1 MEKKNK
7 NPGWIRSGCLRY
19 VEKIRKTRSLQYVE
33 SGSLHNVEILQTHR
47 NVEIK
52 SLQYVEK
59 VRLNMGEGR
68 LISPLF

>member
-1 MEKKNK
+1 MYLYEVLV
-7 NPGWIRSGCLRY
+7 GCLRY

-33 SGSLHNVEILQTHR
+33 SGSLHNVEILQTHH

-68 LISPLF
+68 LIFHLF